1 MLTIIEEMEVLFITD
16 DDELGGWV
24 GCFGCGPTAGVAL
37 EGWACFL
44 WVLVVL
50 GEVPTRETCFT
61 HWKVKSAK
69 ARLLFLYVF

>member
-37 EGWACFL
+37 EGG
-44 WVLVVL
+44 L
-50 GEVPTRETCFT
+50 G
-61 HWKVKSAK
+61 
-69 ARLLFLYVF
+69 LFSLGVGGVG